1 MFSKTRVGTF
11 LLPRY
16 VRPCSHSKR
25 LRLNCALKCLLSS
38 SKPGVDREDGEN
50 SEETEDEGTLSAEQ
64 VYGETH
70 KRLEEEYT
78 LFQIGT
84 SNFWAEAESLK
95 YFEDFCLKC
104 LSL

>member
-1 MFSKTRVGTF
+1 M
-11 LLPRY
+11 
-16 VRPCSHSKR
+16 
-25 LRLNCALKCLLSS
+25 
-38 SKPGVDREDGEN
+38 DREDGEN

-84 SNFWAEAESLK
+84 SNFWTEAESLK